1 MTIMAAIGGFP
12 GERRADPGWSG
23 DTREAARQRVTA
35 RAAELVCGWCG
46 ESENDC
52 AAVQGGNSITWP
64 LVTRQEFEEN
74 GPRYE

>member
-1 MTIMAAIGGFP
+1 MNVVAPKGMHPHTKRMWDSEEF
-12 GERRADPGWSG
+12 
-23 DTREAARQRVTA
+23 RQRVTA